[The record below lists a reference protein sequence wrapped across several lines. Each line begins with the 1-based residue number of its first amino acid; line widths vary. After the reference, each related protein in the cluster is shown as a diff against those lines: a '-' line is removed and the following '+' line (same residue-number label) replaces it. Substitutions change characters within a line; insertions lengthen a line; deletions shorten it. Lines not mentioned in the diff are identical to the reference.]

1 MAGVTLTA
9 ATTSK
14 KTLTGSFQLNN
25 LRAYAGQV
33 FSQFADYGRIEDAK
47 FTDTGYVLPGFPVL
61 VSLGGDKNATTV
73 IGSEFQAGAAVFPT
87 ASGGF
92 ATAATV
98 SGFVVLDNPSGE
110 IVRGSDVP
118 AWSAAQP
125 HIKFA
130 RLGSGVRV
138 TVPWLGTTAVASLT
152 DKTVVGW
159 DTTNLGLT
167 DAGSPTALA
176 VKLVEVKT
184 GYYPVVSGGTATWT
198 LGLVAVIQL

>member
-1 MAGVTLTA
+1 MAGVTLTPAVA
-9 ATTSK
+9 AK
-14 KTLTGSFQLNN
+14 KMVTGSFQLNN
-25 LRAYAGQV
+25 LFAYAGQV

-47 FTDTGYVLPGFPVL
+47 WTDTGYILPGFPML
-61 VSLGGDKNATTV
+61 ASLGGDKNATTV
-73 IGSEFQAGAAVFPT
+73 IGSEFQAGSAVAPT
-87 ASGGF
+87 AGSGF

-98 SGFVVLDNPSGE
+98 SGFVVLDNPSGQ
-110 IVRGSDVP
+110 ILNGSDVP
-118 AWSAAQP
+118 AWSAASP

-138 TVPWLGTTAVASLT
+138 TVPWLGTTAVAALT

-159 DTTNLGLT
+159 DTTNNGLT

-184 GYYPVVSGGTATWT
+184 GYYPVVSSGTATWT